1 MNAQQR
7 TGSSLPTVH
16 GSLQPSV
23 VRRLSSVF
31 RHSMLG
37 VGRWALGVC
46 FSPRLV
52 FRRLS
57 LVHSLQSTTSPRCGA
72 SGHLASDVAVYS
84 LRSGFTLI
92 ELLVVIVVIAILM
105 GITLPVSKYAIY
117 RAKAARQE
125 VMLAKIRS
133 ALDDY
138 RATYG
143 EYPITPDTKGVL
155 TTRAETSKHYWD
167 NVIPDLDTVS
177 NCPLPNVN
185 LSTNTIEGV
194 FVDGALYKVDYCL
207 TFPLMLRQERE
218 GKHPFMQFDKVSV
231 LYVVYKFDTVTD
243 EIVYHGKRKTKSG
256 AMVDAKLLYAKGRPV
271 DRAKAIDPMSGRQWK
286 YECYN
291 GNSYTITTNSF

>member
-1 MNAQQR
+1 MNTKRR
-7 TGSSLPTVH
+7 TVSSPPTVH
-16 GSLQPSV
+16 GPLQPSV

-57 LVHSLQSTTSPRCGA
+57 LVHSLQSTA
-72 SGHLASDVAVYS
+72 YS

-92 ELLVVIVVIAILM
+92 ELLVVLVVIAILM
-105 GITLPVSKYAIY
+105 GITLPVSKYAIN

-143 EYPITPDTKGVL
+143 EYPITPMTNDPSTWQEAG
-155 TTRAETSKHYWD
+155 KHYWD
-167 NVIPDLDTVS
+167 NLTTNNYNVLTNWLTPYSPATNISLARNTVETS
-177 NCPLPNVN
+177 
-185 LSTNTIEGV
+185 
-194 FVDGALYKVDYCL
+194 YRVDYSL
-207 TFPLMLRQERE
+207 TFPLMIRPIIE
-218 GKHPFMQFDKVSV
+218 GKSPFYRFPDVTVAS
-231 LYVVYKFDTVTD
+231 VVYKRWSGD
-243 EIVYHGKRKTKSG
+243 VYTRKAKRKGGTVAEKSG
-256 AMVDAKLLYAKGRPV
+256 LRGAQVNRPKAVDPV
-271 DRAKAIDPMSGRQWK
+271 SMKQWK
-286 YECYN
+286 YECYD
-291 GNSYTITTNSF
+291 GASYTIKTNTF

>member
-1 MNAQQR
+1 MNTKRR
-7 TGSSLPTVH
+7 TVSSPPTVH
-16 GSLQPSV
+16 GPLQPSV

-72 SGHLASDVAVYS
+72 SGHLASDVAAYS

-117 RAKAARQE
+117 RAKAARQV

-143 EYPITPDTKGVL
+143 EYPITPMTNDPSTWQEAG
-155 TTRAETSKHYWD
+155 KHYWD
-167 NVIPDLDTVS
+167 NLTTNNYSVLTNWLTPYS
-177 NCPLPNVN
+177 P
-185 LSTNTIEGV
+185 STNISLANNTVETS
-194 FVDGALYKVDYCL
+194 YWVDYSL
-207 TFPLMLRQERE
+207 TFPLMIRPMIE
-218 GKHPFMQFDKVSV
+218 GKNPFYRFPDVTVAS
-231 LYVVYKFDTVTD
+231 VVYKRWSGDVYTR
-243 EIVYHGKRKTKSG
+243 IVKRKGG
-256 AMVDAKLLYAKGRPV
+256 AITPKTGLRGAQVNRP
-271 DRAKAIDPMSGRQWK
+271 KAIDPVSMKQWK
-286 YECYN
+286 YECYD
-291 GNSYTITTNSF
+291 GMSYTLTTNTF